1 MRAVGLV
8 LLVFAALQATA
19 GAAPAEQVTM
29 TARPTALRWAQG
41 ATLFGAVDSRRAD
54 EEVVIQAKDC
64 GQSSFTNAVAIL
76 THDGGT
82 WTTQF
87 NRGINTTIRAVWKN
101 AVSQTIQLRQ
111 QPDVRLV
118 HRSGRRFEVTVG
130 SRGQLWRKRVLIQRR
145 VGSRWTNVKT
155 VVLTE
160 TGAPPG
166 TGMVWT
172 YAEFRLS
179 VPRGSVLRAQL
190 PASQARPCFLPA
202 ASASV
207 RT

>member
-1 MRAVGLV
+1 MRALGLV

-19 GAAPAEQVTM
+19 GAAPADRVTM
-29 TARPTALRWAQG
+29 SARPTALRWAQG
-41 ATLFGAVDSRRAD
+41 ATLFGAIDSRRAD

-64 GQSSFTNAVAIL
+64 GQSTFTNAAAIL

-87 NRGINTTIRAVWKN
+87 TRGISTTIRAVWGN
-101 AVSQTIQLRQ
+101 AVSPTIQLRQ

-145 VGSRWTNVKT
+145 TGGSWTAVKT

-160 TGAPPG
+160 TAAPPG
-166 TGMVWT
+166 TGMIWT
-172 YAEFRLS
+172 YEEFALT

-190 PASQARPCFLPA
+190 PRAQARPCFLPA
-202 ASASV
+202 TSPTV